1 LHNAHWVCIVYLM
14 RKTAGRKKHD
24 SRKGRESLSKRLGK
38 TARRIKAR
46 DGHVCVYCGSD
57 GDGAHLQL
65 DHLTPRSHGGED
77 VATNICVA
85 CRRCNAAR
93 QNMTLKQWSAYALA
107 VYGLRFSARSIRSQ
121 ARRKLPEAA

>member
-1 LHNAHWVCIVYLM
+1 MA
-14 RKTAGRKKHD
+14 RTTAGRAKHD
-24 SRKGRESLSKRLGK
+24 QRKGRESLSKRLGK

-57 GDGAHLQL
+57 GGGAHLQL

-77 VATNICVA
+77 VATNLVVA

-93 QNMTLKQWSAYALA
+93 QNMTLSQFAAYAA
-107 VYGLRFSARSIRSQ
+107 EVYGLRFTARQIRGQ
-121 ARRKLPEAA
+121 ARRRLPEVA